1 MVQILTALCVDTDRS
16 DKFVKGVIVDDISVF
31 RVDPIG
37 APMICHCED

>member
-31 RVDPIG
+31 CVDPIG
-37 APMICHCED
+37 SPMICHCED